1 MIRSSLIWAVWLLMA
16 FACFYYAVQAL
27 PYISA
32 PVAELRLKPDSVSE
46 ELGLRLHAGGGLV
59 ALLLG
64 PLQFLPFVRRRLPLA
79 HRATGYA
86 YILSVAVGVAGALVL
101 ARTPG
106 GVAANAFAF
115 NMLAFLWATST
126 SLALINARAKRWSQ
140 HQAWMVRSFALTFA
154 AVTLRA
160 GMPLLGWLG
169 FPPSEFYTI
178 VAWASWTI
186 NLVVAE
192 WLLLPWLMQAGG
204 HAERASA

>member
-1 MIRSSLIWAVWLLMA
+1 MIRSIFIWALWLLMA
-16 FACFYYAVQAL
+16 FACLYYAAQAL
-27 PYISA
+27 PYITA
-32 PVAELRLKPDSVSE
+32 PIADLRLKPDSAGE

-59 ALLLG
+59 ALVLG
-64 PLQFLPFVRRRLPLA
+64 PLQFLAFIRRRLHFV
-79 HRATGYA
+79 HRLIGYA
-86 YILSVAVGVAGALVL
+86 YILSVAIGVAGALVL

-115 NMLAFLWATST
+115 NMLAFLWAAST
-126 SLALINARAKRWSQ
+126 SMALINARAKRWSE

-160 GMPLLGWLG
+160 GMPVLGWLG

-186 NLVVAE
+186 NLIVVE
-192 WLLLPWLMQAGG
+192 WFLLPWLAHSALPVG
-204 HAERASA
+204 RAAV

>member
-1 MIRSSLIWAVWLLMA
+1 MIRSALIWTVWLLMA
-16 FACFYYAVQAL
+16 FACLYYAIQAL
-27 PYISA
+27 PYILA
-32 PVAELRLKPDSVSE
+32 PVAELRLKPDPASE
-46 ELGLRLHAGGGLV
+46 EIGLRLHAGGGLI

-64 PLQFLPFVRRRLPLA
+64 PLQFLTFVRRRLPFV
-79 HRATGYA
+79 HRLIGYT

-126 SLALINARAKRWSQ
+126 SLALVNARAKRWRQ
-140 HQAWMVRSFALTFA
+140 HQTWMVRSFALTFA

-169 FPPSEFYTI
+169 FQPSEFYTI

-186 NLVVAE
+186 NLIVAE
-192 WLLLPWLMQAGG
+192 WLLLPWLTQTAGS
-204 HAERASA
+204 AERASA

>member
-1 MIRSSLIWAVWLLMA
+1 MIRSSLSWVVWLLMA
-16 FACFYYAVQAL
+16 FACLYYAVQAL
-27 PYISA
+27 PYITA
-32 PVAELRLKPDSVSE
+32 PVAELRLKPDSASE
-46 ELGLRLHAGGGLV
+46 EIGLRLHAGGGLV
-59 ALLLG
+59 ALMLG
-64 PLQFLPFVRRRLPLA
+64 PLQFLAFIRRRFPIA
-79 HRATGYA
+79 HRLIGYA
-86 YILSVAVGVAGALVL
+86 YILCVAVGVAGAAVL

-115 NMLAFLWATST
+115 NMLAFLWAIST
-126 SLALINARAKRWSQ
+126 LLALFNARAKRWRQ

-186 NLVVAE
+186 NLIIAE
-192 WLLLPWLMQAGG
+192 WLVLPWLTQAAGP
-204 HAERASA
+204 AERAKA

>member
-1 MIRSSLIWAVWLLMA
+1 MIRTVLVWVIWLSMA
-16 FACFYYAVQAL
+16 LACLYYAVEAL
-27 PYISA
+27 PYILA
-32 PVAELRLKPDSVSE
+32 PVADLRLKPDSLGE

-59 ALLLG
+59 ALMLG
-64 PLQFLPFVRRRLPLA
+64 PLQFLGVVRRRLPIA
-79 HRATGYA
+79 HRLIGYA
-86 YILSVAVGVAGALVL
+86 YVLSVAVGAAGALVL

-115 NMLAFLWATST
+115 NMLAFLWSASTAT
-126 SLALINARAKRWSQ
+126 ALFNARTRRWRQ

-160 GMPLLGWLG
+160 GMPVLGWLG

-186 NLVVAE
+186 NLIAVE
-192 WLLLPWLMQAGG
+192 WFLLPWLAHSALPVG
-204 HAERASA
+204 RAAA